1 MYRRNMA
8 YGSEGNGLIRTAII
22 SIVIVALS
30 LTFIFGFWGDLYPF
44 NRVAEF
50 LTNINSKLLDAVEII
65 LLIMT
70 YAFAIIFVAMIR
82 EWMRE
87 VAGWV
92 EVIALGIIVVVLAG
106 VLFSWI
112 HALITSVGCALFV
125 AYLYFIQKG
134 E

>member
-1 MYRRNMA
+1 MA

>member
-1 MYRRNMA
+1 MA
-8 YGSEGNGLIRTAII
+8 YSIEGNGLIRTTII

-44 NRVAEF
+44 NRIAEF
-50 LTNINSKLLDAVEII
+50 LTNINSKLLDAMEII
-65 LLIMT
+65 LLIVT
-70 YAFAIIFVAMIR
+70 YAFALIFVAMIR

-92 EVIALGIIVVVLAG
+92 EVIALGIIVAILAG

-112 HALITSVGCALFV
+112 HALITSAGCALFV
-125 AYLYFIQKG
+125 AYLYFIQK
-134 E
+134 EE